1 MHKLTTDTKRAAA
14 TQLRAF
20 IAGAKLEAA
29 LAAIEGLGELGGPD
43 AIAHIEELMDT
54 HVESTTADG
63 AAIWAGLLRAYGRA
77 GRFLPD

>member
-1 MHKLTTDTKRAAA
+1 MNKLTTDTKRAAA

-20 IAGAKLEAA
+20 VAGAKLESV

-54 HVESTTADG
+54 HSELDTPESAK
-63 AAIWAGLLRAYGRA
+63 IWAGLMRAYGRA